1 MSATFAD
8 FDCFARDNPHKQNQ
22 SGLYG
27 DASSA
32 QIRPGLLRRSRRLQN
47 EAVEGEPDVLE
58 FQYSEKSLAE
68 APTRAAPLV
77 LPLVLPSQPPSID
90 SAPAPGRLDQR
101 ADVNNTEYTEGPAP
115 SVLPLPP
122 TPSPAPS
129 VCKRP
134 YKLLNSKLLASRL
147 FTSDYLSGYMTSMSF
162 CKWINASNWLQDW
175 VEMKC
180 LHSSWLTYS
189 EPTLRKWLNLAN
201 VSKISQSLQSH
212 VCKIVGQPFLCTLT
226 ESKPSTSDLRPSSI
240 VL

>member
-8 FDCFARDNPHKQNQ
+8 FDCFARDNPHEQHQ
-22 SGLYG
+22 RGLVG
-27 DASSA
+27 DSSSA
-32 QIRPGLLRRSRRLQN
+32 QIRPGLLRRSRRLRI

-68 APTRAAPLV
+68 APARAA
-77 LPLVLPSQPPSID
+77 PLVLPSQPPSID
-90 SAPAPGRLDQR
+90 SAPGPGRLDEK

-134 YKLLNSKLLASRL
+134 YKLLNSELLASRL
-147 FTSDYLSGYMTSMSF
+147 FTSDYLSGHMTSMSF

-175 VEMKC
+175 AEMRR

-189 EPTLRKWLNLAN
+189 EPTLWKWLNLAS
-201 VSKISQSLQSH
+201 VSQISQSLQSH

-226 ESKPSTSDLRPSSI
+226 ESKPSTADLWQHLGASSI